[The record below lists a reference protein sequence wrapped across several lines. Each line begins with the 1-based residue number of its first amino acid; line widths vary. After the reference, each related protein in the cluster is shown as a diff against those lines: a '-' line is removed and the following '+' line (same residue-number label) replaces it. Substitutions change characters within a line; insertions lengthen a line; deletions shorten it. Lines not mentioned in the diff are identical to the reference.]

1 MHWRHRLLLHLFL
14 PPKAAKC
21 LLKNATSWWVLSRFL
36 WMAPECWPLN
46 AALHKTLSLRLFR
59 RKFYTIKDGAQTYN
73 FITDKSCLLFFII
86 LKVLS
91 RWQVIRT
98 QGKCINHI
106 RIFEKILWLSKT
118 SLVWRATLKYNSIKY
133 NYKLSVRDC
142 CPLGRPDDWEFGS
155 LFIDLNPLGLQGS
168 VLDCESL

>member
-1 MHWRHRLLLHLFL
+1 MEYVFPRIRSQLLHHHFFLSKAVKGLLKTVTSWCINLRHWLLLHLFL
-14 PPKAAKC
+14 LPKATKC

-36 WMAPECWPLN
+36 WMTSERKPLN
-46 AALHKTLSLRLFR
+46 AALHKKLSLRSFH
-59 RKFYTIKDGAQTYN
+59 RKFYTIKDGTQTN
-73 FITDKSCLLFFII
+73 DFIADKSCLLFFII

-118 SLVWRATLKYNSIKY
+118 LLVWRATFE
-133 NYKLSVRDC
+133 V
-142 CPLGRPDDWEFGS
+142 
-155 LFIDLNPLGLQGS
+155 
-168 VLDCESL
+168 

>member
-1 MHWRHRLLLHLFL
+1 MEYVFPRIRSQLLHHHFFLSKAVKGLLKTVTSWCINLRHWLLLHLFL
-14 PPKAAKC
+14 LPKATKC

-36 WMAPECWPLN
+36 WMASERKPLN
-46 AALHKTLSLRLFR
+46 AALHKKLSLRSFH
-59 RKFYTIKDGAQTYN
+59 RKFYTIKDGTQTN
-73 FITDKSCLLFFII
+73 DFIADKSCLLFFII

-118 SLVWRATLKYNSIKY
+118 SLVWRATFE
-133 NYKLSVRDC
+133 V
-142 CPLGRPDDWEFGS
+142 
-155 LFIDLNPLGLQGS
+155 
-168 VLDCESL
+168 

>member
-1 MHWRHRLLLHLFL
+1 MEYVFPRIRGQLLHHHFFLSKAVKGLLKTVTSWCINLRHWLLLHLFL
-14 PPKAAKC
+14 LPKATKC

-59 RKFYTIKDGAQTYN
+59 RKFYTIKDGSQTYN

-118 SLVWRATLKYNSIKY
+118 LLVWRATFE
-133 NYKLSVRDC
+133 V
-142 CPLGRPDDWEFGS
+142 
-155 LFIDLNPLGLQGS
+155 
-168 VLDCESL
+168 

>member
-1 MHWRHRLLLHLFL
+1 MFSPLKGASSCITIFSVEGSERSSKNRHILMHLRHLILLHLFL
-14 PPKAAKC
+14 LPKATKC

-98 QGKCINHI
+98 QGKCIKSYK
-106 RIFEKILWLSKT
+106 IF
-118 SLVWRATLKYNSIKY
+118 LKDFVVKQNLTGVNK
-133 NYKLSVRDC
+133 
-142 CPLGRPDDWEFGS
+142 
-155 LFIDLNPLGLQGS
+155 
-168 VLDCESL
+168 

>member
-1 MHWRHRLLLHLFL
+1 MEYVFPRIRSQLLHHYFFLSKAVKGLLKTVTSWCINLRHWLLLHLFL
-14 PPKAAKC
+14 LPKATKC

-36 WMAPECWPLN
+36 WMASERKPLN
-46 AALHKTLSLRLFR
+46 AALHKKLSLRSFH
-59 RKFYTIKDGAQTYN
+59 RKFYTIKDGTQTN
-73 FITDKSCLLFFII
+73 DFIADKSCLLFFII

-118 SLVWRATLKYNSIKY
+118 LLVWRATFE
-133 NYKLSVRDC
+133 V
-142 CPLGRPDDWEFGS
+142 
-155 LFIDLNPLGLQGS
+155 
-168 VLDCESL
+168 